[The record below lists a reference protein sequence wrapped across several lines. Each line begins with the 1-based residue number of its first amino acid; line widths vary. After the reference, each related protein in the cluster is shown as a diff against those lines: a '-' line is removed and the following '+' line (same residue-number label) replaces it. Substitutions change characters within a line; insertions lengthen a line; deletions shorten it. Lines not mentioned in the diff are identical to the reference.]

1 MDAPL
6 DEDLTLAAFASASA
20 DAVDVDV
27 GARSCVKNSRASF
40 NLDSFVVRF
49 KNNLEFLLQIAP
61 KASHC
66 VQN

>member
-1 MDAPL
+1 L
-6 DEDLTLAAFASASA
+6 DVPVDQNLTLAAFASASA

-27 GARSCVKNSRASF
+27 GACGCVKNGRALF